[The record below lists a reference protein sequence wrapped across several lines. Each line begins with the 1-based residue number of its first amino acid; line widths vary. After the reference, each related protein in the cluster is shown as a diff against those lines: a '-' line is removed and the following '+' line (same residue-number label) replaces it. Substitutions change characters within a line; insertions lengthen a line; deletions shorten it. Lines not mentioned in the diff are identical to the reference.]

1 MGNDLG
7 PFKSAHPL
15 KNPLI
20 FLNDTFNLLFKNQN
34 LDLFQIWWHEPCKLW
49 DCECMGSYSPESKP
63 KQKINRLFS
72 PIDQT
77 SPGKP
82 TFFEVEKLLI
92 CAHYARSLLFGGLIL
107 YRKSNICPK
116 ILTKRE
122 QFFFL
127 SFFFFESKSCG
138 FKFQCKHPFLS
149 YAPKVVFM

>member
-1 MGNDLG
+1 
-7 PFKSAHPL
+7 
-15 KNPLI
+15 
-20 FLNDTFNLLFKNQN
+20 
-34 LDLFQIWWHEPCKLW
+34 
-49 DCECMGSYSPESKP
+49 MGSYSPESKP

-127 SFFFFESKSCG
+127 SFFLVKK

-149 YAPKVVFM
+149 YAPKVVFMSITFWTKCSLSEQYVWLLKLLDEGGEPY